1 MAPSE
6 TARHALPERIPVLPI
21 RSTIVFPGGATALQ
35 IGFAPNVE
43 ALTRHPEHD
52 LVVAMVSTD
61 DDGFPL
67 DPRALEKVATAV
79 RVLDRLN
86 LPGGTIQ
93 TTLQGLRR
101 IRLTD
106 VRLEDSYYT
115 AAAAEVDEVPAPPAE
130 ADPLVEKILGTVSAV
145 ASAVER
151 IPDEVPRIL
160 RMNLGD
166 PGRFADLTAALC
178 NLKLPLRDA
187 VLQEL
192 DVLAR
197 LKMVLRS

>member
-1 MAPSE
+1 MAPSDA
-6 TARHALPERIPVLPI
+6 ARNPLPERIPVLPI

-52 LVVAMVSTD
+52 LIVAMVSTD

-67 DPRALEKVATAV
+67 DPRELEKVAAAV

-101 IRLTD
+101 IRLAD
-106 VRLEDSYYT
+106 VRLEDGYYSAAPHET
-115 AAAAEVDEVPAPPAE
+115 DEVAAAPED
-130 ADPLVEKILGTVSAV
+130 ADPLVEKIVATVSAV
-145 ASAVER
+145 AAAVER
-151 IPDEVPRIL
+151 
-160 RMNLGD
+160 
-166 PGRFADLTAALC
+166 
-178 NLKLPLRDA
+178 
-187 VLQEL
+187 
-192 DVLAR
+192 
-197 LKMVLRS
+197 